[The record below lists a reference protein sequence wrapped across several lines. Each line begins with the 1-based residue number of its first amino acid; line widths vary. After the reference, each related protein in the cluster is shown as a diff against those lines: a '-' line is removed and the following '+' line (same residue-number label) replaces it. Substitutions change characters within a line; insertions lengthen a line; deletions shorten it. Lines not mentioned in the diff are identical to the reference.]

1 MKYVVNKRNF
11 IILFLAATFNYIGS
25 FMTESLLSVYSKQ
38 LGATDVLV
46 GMVSGVFYAVAL
58 LTRPFTGT
66 AMDCFS
72 RKKLFIIFSLGNM
85 LALLYQDC
93 WDQGTRGELEG

>member
-1 MKYVVNKRNF
+1 MKYVVNTRNF

-46 GMVSGVFYAVAL
+46 GMVPFGARQDRAAGRHVLPPERQGLSRPARAQALGAVV
-58 LTRPFTGT
+58 
-66 AMDCFS
+66 
-72 RKKLFIIFSLGNM
+72 LG
-85 LALLYQDC
+85 ASAA
-93 WDQGTRGELEG
+93 GRVSA